1 MSKTMKS
8 ILTSVLN
15 MTVPAFK
22 FDGRDNIPIQEG
34 EVCIRSTLLEAIHG
48 TGDFAIL
55 KACRH
60 PEVEREV
67 FNYKLEC
74 ILAQGIEYQ
83 GNRYGVLG
91 AGSSL
96 KDGKLWLGTEQSV
109 NRIHRY
115 FNSAQEALSYF
126 GVFTSG
132 CYHGIHQIELDIRV
146 VPDGE
151 LGTAD
156 GQGFIPVELAKQL
169 TGQSDAKQLQVRLI
183 AEDWLAKGT
192 LIPNNGGDATII
204 PDSMIKGKG
213 MPVSGPET
221 CWIGIRDIAQCRVYN
236 SNFTILQWFDEP
248 TIDRLLP
255 GVEAGINDLEWVL
268 TSRDRALKFLGS
280 VNGSEDRNILESF
293 LKAGVP
299 PTHRWLHSRLK
310 ELVRKRVVS
319 LSLGGAIDLKGGMAA
334 YLDLPANY
342 IACVD
347 IPAGPCVVSRY
358 PVRDRLSFL
367 PAINDPLLCDQ
378 ALSGS
383 IYINN
388 TDILQLDGDYD
399 GDNLVVSQDP
409 AVLDAVW
416 NESWLKGYQR
426 LPESEKRRK
435 SDPLSML
442 PYSAVEA
449 MGNRVGYITYLI
461 TTAVLNDRED
471 VVPELSQSLQNEVQG
486 IKWDTKADYNLIKKL
501 SDELEIPT
509 IFRDLNNDQTL
520 FVSKIPEVDVSVK
533 EKPLFKCMDLVIRK
547 WQGVAEIPRDLP
559 CFKYQIPIKE
569 LPDHIIT
576 ETRSVVGLYNS
587 WISELIEESKGEDPD
602 LSAPIEFIRQWGES
616 KNDDTADWAT
626 ALWHI
631 VHSSRSS
638 ISTGSAAF
646 NSLQETMVCL
656 IQNRPHKVAEYS
668 EDLHRSNLLSVPC
681 VGGHYDIPGSSYF
694 ERAKSFAEAVKQIG
708 RMANICVIQNP
719 LDKNGLDFIAG
730 ELRLGSLPRDYQN
743 RCSLMP
749 GAEFTAYITHC
760 GRALYLHI
768 IQ

>member
-1 MSKTMKS
+1 MAKTIKS
-8 ILTSVLN
+8 ILTNVLN
-15 MTVPAFK
+15 MTVPAFA
-22 FDGRDNIPIQEG
+22 FDGRDKIPTQEG
-34 EVCIRSTLLEAIHG
+34 EVCIRSTLLEAIYG

-74 ILAQGIEYQ
+74 ILAQGIEPQ
-83 GNRYGVLG
+83 GQRFKALG

-96 KDGKLWLGTEQSV
+96 KDGKLWLGTEQAISC
-109 NRIHRY
+109 IHRY
-115 FNSAQEALSYF
+115 FNSSQEALSYF

-132 CYHGIHQIELDIRV
+132 CYHGIHQLEFDIRV

-156 GQGFIPVELAKQL
+156 GQGFIPAELAKRL
-169 TGQSDAKQLQVRLI
+169 TGQSEVRQLQVRLI

-192 LIPNNGGDATII
+192 LMPYSGDVTIL

-213 MPVSGPET
+213 MPVSGTEK
-221 CWIGIRDIAQCRVYN
+221 CWIGIRDIGQSRVFN

-255 GVEAGINDLEWVL
+255 GVEAGINDLEGVL
-268 TSRDRALKFLGS
+268 ISRDRALKFLGS

-334 YLDLPANY
+334 YLDLPANH

-367 PAINDPLLCDQ
+367 PAINDPTLCSK

-388 TDILQLDGDYD
+388 TDILQLDGDFD
-399 GDNLVVSQDP
+399 GDYLVVTQDP
-409 AVLDAVW
+409 AILDTVW
-416 NESWLKGYQR
+416 NESWLKGYKR
-426 LPESEKRRK
+426 LPESAKRRK

-471 VVPELSQSLQNEVQG
+471 VVPALSQSLQNEVQG
-486 IKWDTKADYNLIKKL
+486 IKWDTKADFKLISKL

-520 FVSKIPEVDVSVK
+520 FVSKLPEVDAAVK
-533 EKPLFKCMDLVIRK
+533 DKPLFKCMDLVIRK

-559 CFKYQIPIKE
+559 CYKYQVPIRE
-569 LPDHIIT
+569 LPDQVIT
-576 ETRSVVGLYNS
+576 ETRSVAGLYNS
-587 WISELIEESKGEDPD
+587 WISELIEESKDEDPD

-616 KNDDTADWAT
+616 KTENAADWAT

-646 NSLQETMVCL
+646 NSMQETMVCL
-656 IQNRPHKVAEYS
+656 IQNRPLEVAEQG
-668 EDLHRSNLLSVPC
+668 ENIHRNNLLSVPC

-694 ERAKSFAEAVKQIG
+694 QRAKGFAEAVKQIG
-708 RMANICVIQNP
+708 RMANINVIQNP
-719 LDKNGLDFIAG
+719 LDKNGLDFIVG
-730 ELRLGSLPRDYQN
+730 EFRLGSLPRDYQD
-743 RCSLMP
+743 RCSLTP
-749 GAEFTAYITHC
+749 GAVFTAYITHC